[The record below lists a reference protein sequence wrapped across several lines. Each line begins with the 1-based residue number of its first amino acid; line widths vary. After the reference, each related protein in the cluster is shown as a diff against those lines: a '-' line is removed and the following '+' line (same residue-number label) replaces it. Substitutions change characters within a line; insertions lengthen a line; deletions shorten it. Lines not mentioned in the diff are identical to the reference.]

1 MKKILQNKKR
11 VFWEAFLLTLVIFI
25 LGMLIGAGFERGKL
39 DEIEQYY
46 TKSEILFMDL
56 FALNERID
64 SDENCEVL
72 INSNIQL
79 ADNIY
84 EEAFLLEKYEA
95 ARKITK
101 GLKLAHRKYDM
112 LRTYLWMNTI
122 DILEKCEGEFNS
134 VVYLYE
140 YDTDDLAVKATQN
153 VWAKVLFDL
162 KQEKG
167 NEIVLIPIAIDS
179 DLVSLD
185 ALLGDFEIS
194 RYPVVIINEEFVI
207 EELSSVE
214 DLKMYLD

>member
-1 MKKILQNKKR
+1 MLRNKKR
-11 VFWEAFLLTLVIFI
+11 VFWEALLLTLIIFI

-39 DEIEQYY
+39 SEIEQYY

-64 SDENCEVL
+64 SDETCEVL
-72 INSNIQL
+72 MDSNIQL

-84 EEAFLLEKYEA
+84 EEAFILEKYEA
-95 ARKITK
+95 AGKITE

-112 LRTYLWMNTI
+112 LRTYLWINTI
-122 DILEKCEGEFNS
+122 DISEKCKGEFNS

-140 YDTDDLAVKATQN
+140 YNSLDLAQKATQA
-153 VWAKVLFDL
+153 VWGKVLFDL

-167 NEIVLIPIAIDS
+167 NTIILIPIAVDS
-179 DLVSLD
+179 NLVSLN
-185 ALLGDFEIS
+185 ALLKDFEIS
-194 RYPVVIINEEFVI
+194 RYPVVIIDEEFVI

-214 DLKMYLD
+214 DLKVYLG

>member
-1 MKKILQNKKR
+1 MLRNKKR
-11 VFWEAFLLTLVIFI
+11 VFWEALLLTLIIFI
-25 LGMLIGAGFERGKL
+25 LGMLIGASFERGNL

-64 SDENCEVL
+64 SDNTCEVL

-84 EEAFLLEKYEA
+84 AEAFVLEKYEDA
-95 ARKITK
+95 GKITE
-101 GLKLAHRKYDM
+101 GLRLAHRKYDM

-122 DILEKCEGEFNS
+122 DISGKYKGEFSS

-140 YDTDDLAVKATQN
+140 YDPDDLAIKATQN

-167 NEIVLIPIAIDS
+167 SEIVLIPIAVNS
-179 DLVSLD
+179 GLVSLD
-185 ALLGDFEIS
+185 TLLGDFEIS
-194 RYPVVIINEEFVI
+194 KYPVVIINEEFVV

-214 DLKMYLD
+214 DLEVHLD

>member
-1 MKKILQNKKR
+1 MLRNKKR
-11 VFWEAFLLTLVIFI
+11 VFWEALLLTLIIFI
-25 LGMLIGAGFERGKL
+25 LGMLIGASFERGNL

-64 SDENCEVL
+64 SDDTCEVL

-84 EEAFLLEKYEA
+84 AEAFVLEKYEDA
-95 ARKITK
+95 GKITE
-101 GLKLAHRKYDM
+101 GLRLAHRKYDM

-122 DILEKCEGEFNS
+122 DISGKYKGEFSS

-140 YDTDDLAVKATQN
+140 YDPDDLAIKATQN

-167 NEIVLIPIAIDS
+167 SEIVLIPIAVNS
-179 DLVSLD
+179 GLVSLD
-185 ALLGDFEIS
+185 TLLGDFEIS
-194 RYPVVIINEEFVI
+194 KYPVVIINEEFVV

-214 DLKMYLD
+214 DLEVHLD

>member
-1 MKKILQNKKR
+1 MLRNKKR
-11 VFWEAFLLTLVIFI
+11 VFWEALLLTLIIFI
-25 LGMLIGAGFERGKL
+25 LGMLIGASFERGKL

-64 SDENCEVL
+64 SDDTCEVL
-72 INSNIQL
+72 MDSNIQL

-95 ARKITK
+95 AGKITE

-122 DILEKCEGEFNS
+122 DISEKCKGEFNS

-140 YDTDDLAVKATQN
+140 YNTDDLAVKATQN
-153 VWAKVLFDL
+153 VWARVLFDL

-167 NEIVLIPIAIDS
+167 NTIILIPIAVNS

-185 ALLGDFEIS
+185 ALLKDFEIS
-194 RYPVVIINEEFVI
+194 RYPVVIIDEEHVV
-207 EELSSVE
+207 EEISSVE
-214 DLKMYLD
+214 DLKIYLD

>member
-1 MKKILQNKKR
+1 
-11 VFWEAFLLTLVIFI
+11 
-25 LGMLIGAGFERGKL
+25 MLIGAGFERGKL

-64 SDENCEVL
+64 SDDTCEVL

-84 EEAFLLEKYEA
+84 AEAFVLEKYEDA
-95 ARKITK
+95 GKITE
-101 GLKLAHRKYDM
+101 GLRLAHRKYDM

-122 DILEKCEGEFNS
+122 DISGKCKGEFSS

-140 YDTDDLAVKATQN
+140 YDPDDLAIKATQN

-167 NEIVLIPIAIDS
+167 SEIVLIPIAVNS
-179 DLVSLD
+179 GLVSLD
-185 ALLGDFEIS
+185 TLLGDFEIS
-194 RYPVVIINEEFVI
+194 KYPVVIINEEFVV

-214 DLKMYLD
+214 DLEVHLD

>member
-1 MKKILQNKKR
+1 MKKVLHNKKR
-11 VFWEAFLLTLVIFI
+11 VFWEALLLTLIIFI

-64 SDENCEVL
+64 SDNTCEVL

-84 EEAFLLEKYEA
+84 AEAFILEKYEDA
-95 ARKITK
+95 GKITE

-122 DILEKCEGEFNS
+122 DISEKCEGEFDS
-134 VVYLYE
+134 VVYLYQYE
-140 YDTDDLAVKATQN
+140 TDDLAVKATQN
-153 VWAKVLFDL
+153 VWAKVLFNL

-167 NEIVLIPIAIDS
+167 NEIVLIPIAVDS

-185 ALLGDFEIS
+185 ALLGGFEIS
-194 RYPVVIINEEFVI
+194 RYPVVIINEEFVV

-214 DLKMYLD
+214 DLNIYLD

>member
-1 MKKILQNKKR
+1 MLKNKKR
-11 VFWEAFLLTLVIFI
+11 VFWEALLLTLIIFI
-25 LGMLIGAGFERGKL
+25 LGMLIGASFERGKL

-64 SDENCEVL
+64 SDDTCEVL
-72 INSNIQL
+72 IDSNIQL

-84 EEAFLLEKYEA
+84 AEAFVLEKYEDA
-95 ARKITK
+95 GKITE

-112 LRTYLWMNTI
+112 LRTYLWINTM
-122 DILEKCEGEFNS
+122 DISEKCKGEFDS

-140 YDTDDLAVKATQN
+140 YDSDDLAVKATQN
-153 VWAKVLFDL
+153 VWARVLFDL

-167 NEIVLIPIAIDS
+167 NSIILIPIAVNS

-185 ALLGDFEIS
+185 ALLEDFEIS
-194 RYPVVIINEEFVI
+194 RYPVVIINEEHVI
-207 EELSSVE
+207 EEISSVE
-214 DLKMYLD
+214 DLKIYLD

>member
-1 MKKILQNKKR
+1 MLRNKKR
-11 VFWEAFLLTLVIFI
+11 VFWEALLLTLIIFI
-25 LGMLIGAGFERGKL
+25 LGMLIGASFERGNL

-64 SDENCEVL
+64 SDDTCEVL

-84 EEAFLLEKYEA
+84 AEAFVLEKYEDA
-95 ARKITK
+95 GKITE
-101 GLKLAHRKYDM
+101 GLRLAHRKYDM

-122 DILEKCEGEFNS
+122 DISGKCKGEFSS

-140 YDTDDLAVKATQN
+140 YDPDDLAIKATQN

-167 NEIVLIPIAIDS
+167 SEIVLIPIAVNS
-179 DLVSLD
+179 GLVSLD
-185 ALLGDFEIS
+185 TLLGDFEIS
-194 RYPVVIINEEFVI
+194 KYPVVIINEEFVV

-214 DLKMYLD
+214 DLEVHLD

>member
-1 MKKILQNKKR
+1 MLRNKKR
-11 VFWEAFLLTLVIFI
+11 VFWEALLLTLIIFI

-56 FALNERID
+56 FALNERIN
-64 SDENCEVL
+64 SPGETCELL
-72 INSNIQL
+72 IGSNIKL

-84 EEAFLLEKYEA
+84 EEAFVLEKYEA
-95 ARKITK
+95 AGKITE

-122 DILEKCEGEFNS
+122 DISEKCKEDFNT

-140 YDTDDLAVKATQN
+140 YNTDDLAVKATQN
-153 VWAKVLFDL
+153 VWSRILFDL

-167 NEIVLIPIAIDS
+167 DKIILIPIAVNS
-179 DLVSLD
+179 NLVSLD
-185 ALLGDFEIS
+185 ALLKDFEIS
-194 RYPVVIINEEFVI
+194 RYPVVIIDEEHVI
-207 EELSSVE
+207 EEISSVE
-214 DLKMYLD
+214 DLKMHLY